1 MNSDKLEAL
10 LGSIAALIADVAGP
24 QAVNEAREIV
34 EVSCTINVADHAS
47 LALDMA
53 RKRAAGAPLGLVT
66 GRQNFLGIQ
75 LLTGPEVLVARE
87 ETELLGREVIAIL
100 SALEV
105 TDPDR
110 ELRLIDMGCGSGNI
124 ACAAAMAV
132 RNLRVWASD
141 LTESCAALARSN
153 VTLHSLNNRVEVS
166 QGDLFEPLRGRG
178 LESTMDVVEMNPP
191 YIASTSL
198 EKQKAELLHHEPR
211 EAFDGGPF
219 GISIMTRLIREA
231 PAFLNPT
238 GHLLFEFGQGQ
249 AKQVRM
255 LVERSKLYSGIRF
268 ASDQNGDPRVAIV
281 SR

>member
-1 MNSDKLEAL
+1 MNDDKLEAL
-10 LGSIAALIADVAGP
+10 QSDIAALIADVAGP
-24 QAVNEAREIV
+24 LAASEAREIL
-34 EVSCTINVADHAS
+34 EVSRALNADDHAS
-47 LALDMA
+47 LALAMA
-53 RKRAAGAPLGLVT
+53 RKRADGAPLGLVT
-66 GRQNFLGIQ
+66 GRQDFLGIR

-87 ETELLGREVIAIL
+87 ETELLGREVISIL
-100 SALEV
+100 HAQAAA
-105 TDPDR
+105 DQDR

-124 ACAAAMAV
+124 SCAAALAV

-141 LTESCAALARSN
+141 LTESCAALTRSN
-153 VTLHSLNNRVEVS
+153 VALHSLNDRVEVS

-198 EKQKAELLHHEPR
+198 QKQKAELLHHEPR

-231 PAFLNPT
+231 PAFLNPS
-238 GHLLFEFGQGQ
+238 GYLLFEFGQGQ

-255 LVERSKLYSGIRF
+255 LVERSKLYSEIRF
-268 ASDQNGDPRVAIV
+268 VSDQNGEPRVAV
-281 SR
+281 LCQ